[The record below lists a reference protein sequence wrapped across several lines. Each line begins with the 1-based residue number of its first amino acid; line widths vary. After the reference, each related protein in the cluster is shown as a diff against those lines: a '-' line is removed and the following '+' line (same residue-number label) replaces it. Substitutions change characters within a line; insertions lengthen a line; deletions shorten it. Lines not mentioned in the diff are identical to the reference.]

1 MCVLLLCDLVSADLC
16 CHDHLTRMSAG
27 FIVSEIFSEGEYMK
41 HGVTLKQGAVVHD
54 LNMIGWGGGGVEW
67 ACGTDAPEGDGGGGD
82 RQMHRHGWKA
92 GRKRG
97 GGGGQCRGVLEAW
110 SGAQARCN
118 QA

>member
-67 ACGTDAPEGDGGGGD
+67 ACGTDAPEGDGGGGGPSNA
-82 RQMHRHGWKA
+82 QAWVESGQKE
-92 GRKRG
+92 G
-97 GGGGQCRGVLEAW
+97 GGRGAVQR
-110 SGAQARCN
+110 ST
-118 QA
+118 